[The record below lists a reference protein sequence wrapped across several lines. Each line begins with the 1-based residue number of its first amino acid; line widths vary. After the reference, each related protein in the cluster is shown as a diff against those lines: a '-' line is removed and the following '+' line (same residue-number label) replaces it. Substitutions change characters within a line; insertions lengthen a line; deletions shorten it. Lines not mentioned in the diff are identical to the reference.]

1 MIFNFTSLYLLFHC
15 TPFSSIS
22 LSPKTLIS
30 TRRLS
35 RSFSLLHQQDQR
47 TMEANLCDINHLNS
61 DVLLPPRKRLL
72 AGLKKQNFDGNSH
85 QPSTSTTSSE
95 FDTRLNNL
103 LRSHL
108 NNPNL
113 SPEEIVEAS
122 RSAAAA
128 AVKVA
133 EAARAAAEEKA
144 AMAAKAVAAAKSAL
158 ELVAAVSEESSASR
172 ERYSKKNKM
181 KKHIPVQT
189 LYNKHKPIQNC
200 RTDEE
205 LARKLH
211 QAINSS
217 PRISKHSSTSELKGN
232 KHKRL
237 KGLSTPEKSRVSNGG
252 IAQER
257 NTPSMSNGNGVTRK
271 VNSEGS
277 SHEAYAV
284 RVDENV
290 SKLNKLDRL
299 KMDNGEAET
308 SRLKEKNLESSDE
321 ACSIGRKRGRM
332 KQKKLPLSICTFRDR
347 SNPKEELKSKSSP
360 LTAENTRKTTSNSI
374 TLVPVEP
381 SVGTTSMW
389 KCKAFKAPVCVKQ
402 NKVVQS

>member
-1 MIFNFTSLYLLFHC
+1 
-15 TPFSSIS
+15 
-22 LSPKTLIS
+22 
-30 TRRLS
+30 
-35 RSFSLLHQQDQR
+35 
-47 TMEANLCDINHLNS
+47 MEANLCDINHLNS

-181 KKHIPVQT
+181 KKHIPVRT

-290 SKLNKLDRL
+290 SKFNKLDRL

-308 SRLKEKNLESSDE
+308 SHLKEKNLESSDE

-381 SVGTTSMW
+381 SVETTSMW